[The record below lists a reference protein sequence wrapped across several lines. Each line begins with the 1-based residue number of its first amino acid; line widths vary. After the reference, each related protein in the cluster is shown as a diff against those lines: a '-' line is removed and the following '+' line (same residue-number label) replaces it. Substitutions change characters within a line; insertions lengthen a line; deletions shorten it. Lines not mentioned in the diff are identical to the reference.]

1 MDSSLRGRRRD
12 APYPGAPR
20 PGGHGARRLRRALAT
35 LIALLVA
42 ALVAS
47 PLVGC
52 SGAFDLG
59 QTGGDAQAAATMSAR
74 GPSGASGRQASD
86 RPAEP
91 DEAATLDMVC
101 VGDVIGHMPLVDSGL
116 APDGTRSYDHLFAQ
130 VRPDIEAADV
140 AVVNQETP
148 LGGEGL
154 GLSGYPLFNSP
165 QELGDAEVAAGF
177 DVVTC
182 ATNHAVDKGAQGI
195 ANELAFWRTRHPE
208 TKVLG
213 IADSQASY
221 DQICVVEKD
230 GLKVA
235 LLNYAY
241 GLNGLS
247 MPADNPYAVHLLD
260 EGQVAADLA
269 RARQMADMV
278 VIFPHWGDEY
288 ATAPNDNQRR
298 WARFFCDNGA
308 DVIVGTHTHSLQP
321 VETIEGDGD
330 RHALVFWSLGNFA
343 SNQPTAL
350 KATGG
355 MARFRLVKDDSGCY
369 VGSWELDPVVCQTGQ
384 GASFAVYEL
393 AAYTDELAAANGAG
407 VGSVAACQDVCSAAL
422 GPGYDRERS
431 VLAGGEVRTA
441 A

>member
-1 MDSSLRGRRRD
+1 MDSGLRGRRRD
-12 APYPGAPR
+12 APRPR
-20 PGGHGARRLRRALAT
+20 GHGARRLCRALAT
-35 LIALLVA
+35 LIALLVT

-47 PLVGC
+47 PLLGC
-52 SGAFDLG
+52 SGAFGPLG
-59 QTGGDAQAAATMSAR
+59 LTGGDAQAEATASSA

-86 RPAEP
+86 KPAEQGG
-91 DEAATLDMVC
+91 AATLDLVC
-101 VGDVIGHMPLVDSGL
+101 VGDVLGHMPLVDSGL
-116 APDGTRSYDHLFAQ
+116 AADGTRNYDHLFAQ

-140 AVVNQETP
+140 AVANQETC

-165 QELGDAEVAAGF
+165 QELGDAEAAAGF

-182 ATNHAVDKGAQGI
+182 ATNHAVDKGGEGI
-195 ANELAFWRTRHPE
+195 RSELEFWRTRHPE
-208 TKVLG
+208 MRVLG
-213 IADSQASY
+213 IADSQESY

-235 LLNYAY
+235 LLNYTY

-247 MPADNPYAVHLLD
+247 MPADNPHAVHLLD
-260 EGQVAADLA
+260 EGQVASDLA
-269 RARQMADMV
+269 RARQIADMV
-278 VIFPHWGDEY
+278 VVFPHWGEEY
-288 ATAPNDNQRR
+288 ATSPNDYQRR
-298 WARFFCDNGA
+298 WARFLCDNGA

-321 VETIEGDGD
+321 VETIEGDGG

-355 MARFRLVKDDSGCY
+355 MAKVRLVKDDTGCY
-369 VGSWELDPVVCQTGQ
+369 VASWELDPVVCQIGRGT
-384 GASFAVYEL
+384 AFTVYRL
-393 AAYTDELAAANGAG
+393 SAYTDELAASIGAG
-407 VGSVAACQDVCSAAL
+407 VGSVAAIQDVCSAAL
-422 GPGYDRERS
+422 GPAYDRERS